1 MILQIMKKFN
11 ILFLL
16 FFFAAQ
22 LSAQITPGEGNILY
36 VKKGGIG
43 NGSSWSSSLGEVADA
58 LKYAKQNEMQWTE
71 SNPLQ
76 IWVAAGYYTPLYD
89 PSDVAFGTVPT
100 TNKRLASFLLVNNV
114 QLYGGFPT
122 SGNPTMNDRNW
133 KTKVTTLYGE
143 IGTYGNSDNVYN
155 VVLSVGTSTKPI
167 TSKTIL
173 DGFNIYGGNG
183 NLFENRTVNGISIRL
198 NEGSGMYNVFSSATI
213 TNVKISGNSAYEGG
227 GMYNKSSSSPRLN
240 SVTISGNFADS
251 SGGGMCN
258 DYSSPVLTNTIISG
272 NSTNNSA
279 GGIKNNY
286 ASPILTNVIIS
297 DNSAKSIEGFG
308 GGFGGAVLNY
318 YSTPTFTNVTIVRNS
333 AATDASAMYNYYSS
347 NPKIYNSIILGTITS
362 DSDFIP
368 DLQYSLVQGF
378 TNTSNGNINSTGV
391 NETDIFVDVVNKDY
405 RLKYNA
411 IVVNK
416 GDNTKNNIP
425 LDVLDN
431 SRIVDGT
438 IDLGSYENQ
447 FIIIPTNNIL
457 YVKKGA
463 TGNGSSWSNALG
475 EVADALKFAKRYNTQ
490 FTESNPLQ
498 IWVAAGSYKPLYD
511 AADDKFGTVP
521 TAEPRLASFL
531 LVNNVQL
538 YGGFAGT
545 EVALIERNWN
555 VNKTILSG
563 DIGSQ
568 GIYSDNVY
576 QVVLSIGTSTNP
588 ITKSTILDGFTITG
602 GYGSSLIDTRK
613 VNGIS
618 IGKSNGAGMYNRSSS
633 PTLVNVNIS
642 DNIADYAGGG
652 MYNDGSSPALTNV
665 IISGNSATRDNGG
678 GLYNLY
684 SNPTLTNVTIIANKA
699 YYSRS
704 NGLYSYKYVS
714 NSGKINIYNS
724 ILIDE
729 IFSSNTNFD
738 IQYSLVKGFTDTT
751 NGNINSTGISTS
763 SLFVDVSAK
772 DYRLKDDA
780 VVINKGDNTK
790 NNIPLDILGNSR
802 IVDGTIDLGAYEN
815 QYNIFPVPTN
825 NILYVKKGSTGNGSS
840 WDNAL
845 GELADA
851 LKYAKR
857 NSTQWTDSNMLQ
869 IWVAAGTYKPLYDP
883 EDSKFGSVPL
893 TDPRLASFRLINN
906 IQLYGGFPASGTPTM
921 NDRNWNANKTIL
933 SGEIGSQNSFTD
945 NIYQVILSV
954 GTSTNRITNNT
965 VLDGFTIA
973 DGYASGNNTITR
985 VLDGV
990 SLSLTAGGG
999 IYNNYSSPKL
1009 TNVTISG
1016 NSANFGGGMYNY
1028 YSSPLLTNVT
1038 VSGNTASTAG
1048 GINNYYSHPVLTN
1061 VILSGNFSSSSNYGT
1076 IYNYFSNP
1084 KIYNSIILGNQSG
1097 MVNYSFSNTVDI
1109 QYSLVQGLTDTTN
1122 GNISSFD
1129 ISENDIFVSPITPGR
1144 SNAGDFHLKDGAI
1157 VINKGDNTKNIFT
1170 VDLAGNPRIF
1180 NNTIDLGAF
1189 ENQNNL
1195 AQPTDNI
1202 LYVKKGS
1209 IGNGSSW
1216 SNALGELADALRY
1229 AKENKNLWTAS
1240 NPLLIW
1246 VAAGT
1251 YNPLYDPA
1259 DATFGRV
1266 PKSYPRQASF
1276 LLVDNVQLYGGFEG
1290 TETNLNA
1297 RNWNTNKTILSG
1309 DIGTQGNRT
1318 DNVYQVI
1325 ISIATQI
1332 EPITKNTVVDGFT
1345 ITGGFGAENTSRIIN
1360 GYNVDAINGAGMYNT
1375 YSSPKLANLII
1386 SGNYV
1391 PYNGGGMFNYYSFPT
1406 LTNVMFTDNSASRG
1420 GGMANWSSSPKLT
1433 NVTFSLNN
1441 AQMFG
1446 GGMYNIYSSPTITS
1460 ATFSGNHSIY
1470 YGGGMY
1476 NDELSSTTLAN
1487 VIISGNT
1494 ASESGGGIYNNNASS
1509 SLNNVTISGNY
1520 AYTSGG
1526 GMMNAYHSTSK
1537 IYNSIIWGN
1546 TSGIINNDPSLD
1558 VVDIQYSLVQDLT
1571 DTSNGNI
1578 SSTGITASDIFV
1590 SPIAPTKSIA
1600 GDYRLKDGAPVIN
1613 KGDNSKYDVSVS
1625 GTIDLAGNTRIVGS
1639 VIDLG
1644 AYENQNNTTLAVTD
1658 TVVKVKA
1665 MVYPNPTTGIF
1676 FVKTAVTMKAAL
1688 YDQSGKLVKSIN
1700 LKIGENQVD
1709 ISGFTQGMYLLKT
1722 EQGVFKVIKK

>member
-1 MILQIMKKFN
+1 MNLQIMKKFN
-11 ILFLL
+11 KLFLL

-100 TNKRLASFLLVNNV
+100 TKKRLASFLLVNNV

-133 KTKVTTLYGE
+133 KTKETTLYGE

-240 SVTISGNFADS
+240 SVTISGNFAES

-258 DYSSPVLTNTIISG
+258 DYSSPVLTNAIISG

-297 DNSAKSIEGFG
+297 DNSANGTYSFG
-308 GGFGGAVLNY
+308 GGMYNT
-318 YSTPTFTNVTIVRNS
+318 YSSPMLTNVTMVRNS
-333 AATDASAMYNYYSS
+333 AATDASAMYNYNSS

-362 DSDFIP
+362 TPDFIP
-368 DLQYSLVQGF
+368 DLQYSFVQGF

-391 NETDIFVDVVNKDY
+391 NETDIFVDVFNKDY

-431 SRIVDGT
+431 SRIVDST

-498 IWVAAGSYKPLYD
+498 IWVAVGSYKPLYD

-521 TAEPRLASFL
+521 TTEPRLASFL

-545 EVALIERNWN
+545 EAALIERNWN

-568 GIYSDNVY
+568 GIYGDNVY
-576 QVVLSIGTSTNP
+576 QVLLSIGTSTNP

-618 IGKSNGAGMYNRSSS
+618 IGKSNGAGMYNISSS

-665 IISGNSATRDNGG
+665 IISDNSATRDNGG

-699 YYSRS
+699 YYSKS
-704 NGLYSYKYVS
+704 NGLYSYNYVS

-724 ILIDE
+724 IVLDD

-738 IQYSLVKGFTDTT
+738 IQYSLVNGFTDTT
-751 NGNINSTGISTS
+751 NGNINSTGISRS

-802 IVDGTIDLGAYEN
+802 IVDGTIDLGANEN

-1144 SNAGDFHLKDGAI
+1144 SNAGDFRLKDGAI
-1157 VINKGDNTKNIFT
+1157 VINKGDNSKNIFT

-1195 AQPTDNI
+1195 AEPTDNI

-1318 DNVYQVI
+1318 DNVYQVV

-1446 GGMYNIYSSPTITS
+1446 GGMYNIYSSPTITN

-1578 SSTGITASDIFV
+1578 SSTGITAEDIFV
-1590 SPIAPTKSIA
+1590 SPIAPGQSTD
-1600 GDYRLKDGAPVIN
+1600 GDFRLKDSAPVIN

-1625 GTIDLAGNTRIVGS
+1625 GIIDLAGNTRIVGS

-1676 FVKTAVTMKAAL
+1676 FVKTAFTTKATL